1 DAQPVMLNNLLR
13 TKIAAAL
20 SGLALASPDVA
31 ARRDAIDALL
41 KSPDPALKPMIE
53 RARAKETDPALKRR
67 LDALWA
73 IAALHDADPAKRL
86 EA

>member
-1 DAQPVMLNNLLR
+1 M
-13 TKIAAAL
+13 
-20 SGLALASPDVA
+20 
-31 ARRDAIDALL
+31 ID
-41 KSPDPALKPMIE
+41 

-86 EA
+86 EAVQVVAARRTST